1 MQNFGQKKFH
11 GNDQYPK
18 TIAETNNELSNHRF
32 NVVTNKKNSKGN
44 HREATKEKDSDE
56 SPKLTFAQMEGECF
70 LWKEGNKPLQSR
82 NMNRSKE

>member
-56 SPKLTFAQMEGECF
+56 SPKLTFALLEGECYF
-70 LWKEGNKPLQSR
+70 CGMKVINHSNLVI
-82 NMNRSKE
+82 